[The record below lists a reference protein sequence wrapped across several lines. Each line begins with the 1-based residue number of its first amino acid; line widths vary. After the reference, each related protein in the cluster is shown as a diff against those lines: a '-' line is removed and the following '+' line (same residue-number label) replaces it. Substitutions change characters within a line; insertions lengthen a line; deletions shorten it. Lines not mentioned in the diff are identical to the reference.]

1 MKKIIAISI
10 MMLLTALIISACTK
24 TTQTTPTVQQQPV
37 ESGQSSDVTAAQ
49 DLPDENEF
57 SQPSVDKLDSDFD
70 LFNDW

>member
-10 MMLLTALIISACTK
+10 MMLLAALIISACAK
-24 TTQTTPTVQQQPV
+24 TTPAAPQQPAATA
-37 ESGQSSDVTAAQ
+37 QNSDITTAQ

-70 LFNDW
+70 AFSDW